1 MSIIDPSLEDLEDLE
16 DRARRTDQNTTQQTT
31 PQHGMTHTLT
41 ICFSKNIAASSR
53 TFVAQSNRISCSDKL
68 EELASITT
76 RDRTEAGRVRSNFN
90 NRPATCKYELTMR
103 MATE

>member
-1 MSIIDPSLEDLEDLE
+1 MPL
-16 DRARRTDQNTTQQTT
+16 ARTDQNTTQQTT

-68 EELASITT
+68 ELADHDQ
-76 RDRTEAGRVRSNFN
+76 DRTEAGRVRSNFN
-90 NRPATCKYELTMR
+90 NRPATRTNTMR